1 MHQCLIMIIAC
12 FVQICDFLL
21 SAALTGGNTAL
32 DALADSG
39 SDAPPLPG
47 NIKGIME
54 DLRGQ
59 PEPDQAQPASTEGR
73 HADTG
78 TPPCFIVTL

>member
-1 MHQCLIMIIAC
+1 MFQCYFMINVC

-39 SDAPPLPG
+39 SDTPPLPG

-54 DLRGQ
+54 DLRSQ

-78 TPPCFIVTL
+78 TPPCFNATL